1 MTPWILDGLWNSP
14 GQNTGRGSLSLLQGI
29 FPTQGWN
36 PILSS
41 FGWFI
46 YQLSYQGSP
55 RILDLPPPADL
66 PRNWTRVSCIASGF
80 FFFLPTELSG
90 KLLLP
95 TELAGKPTPTFLG
108 FSCGSAGKASACNAG
123 DLGDTWVGKIP
134 WRRERLPIPVFW
146 PGEFHGLYSPWCCKE
161 SDTTE
166 QLSLSSSPR
175 RRGLM
180 GMLTA

>member
-1 MTPWILDGLWNSP
+1 MEPSSLVLQVVYLPAEPP
-14 GQNTGRGSLSLLQGI
+14 GKSTNTGVGRLSFLQQI
-29 FPTQGWN
+29 FPGIE
-36 PILSS
+36 P
-41 FGWFI
+41 
-46 YQLSYQGSP
+46 GSP
-55 RILDLPPPADL
+55 AWQVD
-66 PRNWTRVSCIASGF
+66 

-108 FSCGSAGKASACNAG
+108 FPCGSAGKASFCNAG

-146 PGEFHGLYSPWCCKE
+146 PGEFHGLYSPWGCKE